1 MTMLHHVYRQIAL
14 LVSFSIL
21 SILLPSHTFATEEFD
36 NPVNYDDFP
45 LPRYVT
51 LCGEPMPLE
60 DRTVFEMLDREFTI
74 MVWDKAQVYMWLK
87 RAGRYFPHIEEKLVE
102 AELPTDLK
110 YLAVAESALL
120 PHSRSRRGA
129 IGPWQ
134 FMARTARSNGLR
146 RDSRIDERRSFE
158 RSTEVALKILKRL
171 KEKFGSWALALA
183 AYNCGEV
190 RLRKEIQRQEVTD
203 YYRLNLPPETERF
216 VFRIAAIKI
225 LMENP
230 ERYGYSLAPERTYKP
245 IKCDTVEVRIW
256 SPLHITKVA
265 RALGTDF
272 KALKD
277 LNPQILGYYM
287 PTGRYTMKVPLGL
300 GPRMTAVIKEL
311 TYHPSHYAKEVSDEY
326 YVVQPGDTL
335 SHIAIRTGV
344 PIVKLKRLN
353 GIEGEFITVGQ
364 KIRLVP

>member
-1 MTMLHHVYRQIAL
+1 MTMLHHAYRRITL
-14 LVSFSIL
+14 FVSLSIL
-21 SILLPSHTFATEEFD
+21 SILLPSHTFTTEEFD
-36 NPVNYDDFP
+36 NPVYDDFP

-51 LCGEPMPLE
+51 LCGELMPLE

-87 RAGRYFPHIEEKLVE
+87 RAGRYFPYIEEKLVE
-102 AELPTDLK
+102 AEMPTDLK

-120 PHSRSRRGA
+120 TNSRSRRGA
-129 IGPWQ
+129 IGLWQ
-134 FMARTARSNGLR
+134 FMARTARGNGLR
-146 RDSRIDERRSFE
+146 RDRMIDERRSFE
-158 RSTEVALKILKRL
+158 RSTEAAIRVLKRL

-190 RLRKEIQRQEVTD
+190 RLMKEIRIQEVSD

-230 ERYGYSLAPERTYKP
+230 GRYGYNLAPERTYRP

-256 SPLHITKVA
+256 SPLQITKVA
-265 RALGTDF
+265 RALDTDF

-277 LNPQILGYYM
+277 LNPKILGFYM
-287 PTGRYTMKVPLGL
+287 PTGRYTIKVPLGL

-311 TYHPSHYAKEVSDEY
+311 TYHPSHYAKKFSGEY

-344 PIVKLKRLN
+344 PIATLRQLN
-353 GIEGEFITVGQ
+353 GIEGEVITIGQ
-364 KIRLVP
+364 KIRLRP